1 MRVHIPS
8 HAPTARLGVAT
19 TNRVLRNTYLLLAIS
34 MVPTVAGAFL
44 GAIYPLM
51 AVLGWAS
58 IVVFLAGMFGFQ
70 ALIIRN
76 RYQSA
81 GVFWMLAF
89 TFFMGYFIGPT
100 IGFALGNFSNGAQL
114 VGLAAGGTAA
124 IFFGIAGYASVT
136 ERDFSSP
143 SLGKSLFIGMWMLF
157 VLSLLN
163 IFFQSSA
170 VVLAV
175 SSLDDCGRRR
185 VYPVHGEP
193 GWCAGART
201 IILWRRLSSIS
212 CCSTSFRVCL
222 TC

>member
-1 MRVHIPS
+1 
-8 HAPTARLGVAT
+8 
-19 TNRVLRNTYLLLAIS
+19 

-175 SSLDDCGRRR
+175 SSLFIVVAGGFILFTVNRVVRGGEDNYIMASLVIYIMLLNIFQSLLNLLMIFGGR
-185 VYPVHGEP
+185 E
-193 GWCAGART
+193 
-201 IILWRRLSSIS
+201 
-212 CCSTSFRVCL
+212 
-222 TC
+222 